1 MARYFQTPD
10 TRLAHIRSAMQREQ
24 KRKQRL
30 DQQDV
35 QRERENQRLMQN
47 ELQRKA
53 VLDRRDTQRIADTQR
68 GMQVELAR
76 KRRLDAVEAQRE
88 RLQPAPRPRLG
99 TPTMFPAPAPEEVS

>member
-10 TRLAHIRSAMQREQ
+10 TRLAHTRSAMQREQ
-24 KRKQRL
+24 KRKVRL
-30 DQQDV
+30 DNRDV

-53 VLDRRDTQRIADTQR
+53 VLDRRDTQRMADTQR

-76 KRRLDAVEAQRE
+76 KRRLDAGEAQPSTIKRRVTE
-88 RLQPAPRPRLG
+88 
-99 TPTMFPAPAPEEVS
+99 PTGFPA